1 MEWDGNPLEIEVVP
15 LYLCQHLRTRT
26 PQGDGNQLRCMIL
39 IRHQHHLRTR
49 TPQGDGNHECREWI
63 ADRAPLFKNQNP
75 ARGRKLLHL
84 LCLMS
89 YRDTFKNQ
97 NPARG
102 RKLLNCT
109 LNNVRIV

>member
-75 ARGRKLLHL
+75 ARGRK
-84 LCLMS
+84 
-89 YRDTFKNQ
+89 Q
-97 NPARG
+97 EP
-102 RKLLNCT
+102 
-109 LNNVRIV
+109 RIVFLDAALI